1 MIPRDVCL
9 FFSLLIFVVIFVK
22 IILDINTLIK
32 KRGEKDFSLINL
44 NERFSIGS
52 ILTMGSGLFI
62 IICFFVSW
70 FNDSSGLDFA
80 LGNVTWF
87 EGGFSLLL
95 LIPILALLII
105 FFAATESK
113 KLVVRYN
120 YITLTILLL
129 FEGYSLALLGAGQ
142 YGEDLELLLFVF
154 HANIGYWLV
163 IAGIVV
169 VLIGGK
175 TIEKPSSKYGEETKE
190 KLDSLTGEEESSDLT
205 SQEETQSEV
214 DRMEEDEET
223 VSRLASALD
232 TLTSLFKKQEDE
244 KFSYQPPYAPKEESK
259 DSKINA
265 QSSDTERKEKLES
278 EMENLREEEDMID
291 TREIEKAMENDDLDR
306 AEEELEELKEKY
318 QEYKET
324 IEELEN
330 LDDRLSSLSK
340 KLADDEIDSQIYKDA
355 KKGIESEKFEL
366 EEKVEELRKDVIHED
381 YEKPF

>member
-205 SQEETQSEV
+205 SQEETQKDQLENHQES
-214 DRMEEDEET
+214 
-223 VSRLASALD
+223 
-232 TLTSLFKKQEDE
+232 EDE